1 MPEHQDVL
9 IARFRG
15 TVPAAGTN
23 EVQTLTIGGTPLAG
37 DTFRIRRDGM
47 PTAPI
52 PWSAVNATLLASM
65 VTALN
70 AAFGTGSVVPTAGTL
85 AAGIGTILLT
95 YGGKLSLLA
104 VTTATVTTTL
114 VGGSTMTAVIAETTP
129 GVTATYRQARR
140 GMILQSDDGNNYR
153 NSSAT
158 PSAPT
163 WVAM

>member
-1 MPEHQDVL
+1 MPEYNSL
-9 IARFRG
+9 IAAFRG
-15 TVPAAGTN
+15 AVPAAGTS
-23 EVQTLTIGGTPLAG
+23 EVQTLTIGGIPVAG
-37 DTFRIRRDGM
+37 DTFRIRRDGW

-114 VGGSTMTAVIAETTP
+114 MVGSTMTAVIAETTP
-129 GVTATYRQARR
+129 GVSAAFRHAKP
-140 GMILQSDDGNNYR
+140 GMVLQSENGNNYR
-153 NSSAT
+153 NASPAGT
-158 PSAPT
+158 PVSWT
-163 WVAM
+163 AM

>member
-1 MPEHQDVL
+1 MPEINGVL
-9 IARFRG
+9 IAPFRG
-15 TVPAAGTN
+15 GVPPAGVN

-47 PTAPI
+47 PTTAI

-95 YGGKLSLLA
+95 YGGRLGLLA
-104 VTTATVTTTL
+104 VTTATVSTTL
-114 VGGSTMTAVIAETTP
+114 VGGSTMTAAIAETTP
-129 GVTATYRQARR
+129 GVTVGGRNMRP
-140 GMILQSDDGNNYR
+140 GGILQSDNGNDYR
-153 NSSAT
+153 NSSPAGT
-158 PSAPT
+158 QPV